1 MQRTMSADPQKIVVV
16 LGMHRSGTSAIAGLL
31 EQLGASLGNCL
42 IPAAGDNTL
51 GFFEDA
57 DCVALNE
64 DILNELGR
72 GWQSCSAIVWD
83 EATLQL
89 LQARFAERAIGIVR
103 RLTRH
108 DAPVAAVKDPRM
120 SRLLPFW
127 QQVFIRANVA
137 VHYLWVTRNP
147 NAVSQSLHARNAYS
161 EEVSLALWARY
172 NLDIARDTK
181 GTECE
186 RIDFDWALSNEE
198 TLAKQLASR
207 YGLDKPERGCNP
219 FFSPSAQH
227 SQRDKPDNATTHS
240 EQSLHGLCDALYDH
254 IIAGRGTPASTDLE
268 SVLTGCAP
276 LLNQITALVDRAKSQ
291 KDARDN
297 DQNLLQEQLNTTRRS
312 ADLRQEELQTE
323 IRRVAAENERMN
335 VEREGLYAELHRLNA
350 QVDDI
355 LSSRSWK
362 LTSVFR
368 FIGRKLRSLLS
379 PRIYTKVYVQFIF
392 SKLSHRIASFATSS
406 RSNQAATREL
416 ARGRGRALAGALE
429 RFDQNPQEL
438 PDIDITVVTHNS
450 SRWIEGFLNSLVEQS
465 YPLSNIGLFVTDNH
479 STDDSF
485 EKMRTLTAPYA
496 DRLREI
502 SIENGPNNGFGHG
515 QDAAIGRGDSRF
527 ILITNIDVEF
537 TPQSILEVV
546 SHALRDPKDIASWE
560 LRQQP
565 FEHPKYY
572 DPVTLNTSWSS
583 HACILMLREAYES
596 VGGYEKRI
604 FMYGEDVELSYRL
617 RRSGYHLK
625 YIPSARVNHYTYED
639 ENSFKPL
646 QFYGSTLAN
655 AYIRLRYGNF
665 RDILGIAKLHTLL
678 LADGGPQAVSRYQIL
693 KNIARILVN
702 TPYFLLSRKKPLG
715 GANFPFRKWDYEMV
729 REGSFYTLPE
739 QRNIKPMVSII
750 TRTYSGRERWLYESI
765 TSVLNQTYEHIELII
780 VEDGGETQ
788 KDLVER
794 CKALFAGNHVIR
806 YSAQPKHGRSFN
818 GNAGLKIATGDYIMF
833 LDDDDLLFPDHVE
846 ILARELMA
854 EEDISAAYG
863 LSWEVATTY
872 YPDEQTLYSEHMHA
886 TPDLLRQEFDR
897 EILQRHNYLPIQ
909 SVLFRRA
916 LFEHYGGFDVEM
928 FQLEDWDLWFRYS
941 SESNFKYI
949 PKVTSLYRTPY
960 NTSERASRHQLLH
973 ENYAFAKGKQVHFLR
988 SLPIMESITDDV
1000 TS

>member
-1 MQRTMSADPQKIVVV
+1 MSANPREIVVV

-42 IPAAGDNTL
+42 IPAAEDNAL

-64 DILNELGR
+64 DILNELGL

-89 LQARFAERAIGIVR
+89 LQARFAGRAIGIVR
-103 RLTRH
+103 RLIH
-108 DAPVAAVKDPRM
+108 NDAPVTAVKDPRM

-127 QQVFIRANVA
+127 QQVFINANVA
-137 VHYLWVTRNP
+137 VRYLWVTRSP
-147 NAVSQSLHARNAYS
+147 NAVSQSLHARNSYS

-186 RIDFDWALSNEE
+186 RINFDQALTSEE
-198 TLAKQLASR
+198 TLATRLASI
-207 YGLDKPERGCNP
+207 YGLAKPEQGLNA
-219 FFSPSAQH
+219 FFSPSLEH
-227 SQRDKPDNATTHS
+227 SQKHNADDATTHS
-240 EQSLHGLCDALYDH
+240 EQSLYNLCNALYDH
-254 IIAGRGTPASTDLE
+254 IIAGRGAPASTELE

-276 LLNQITALVDRAKSQ
+276 LLNQITALVDGAKLQ
-291 KDARDN
+291 KDAHDN
-297 DQNLLQEQLNTTRRS
+297 DQNLLQEKLNTTRRS
-312 ADLRQEELQTE
+312 ADLREEALQTE
-323 IRRVAAENERMN
+323 IRRVATDNEQLN
-335 VEREGLYAELHRLNA
+335 VEREELHAELHRLNA
-350 QVDDI
+350 QVEDI

-368 FIGRKLRSLLS
+368 FIGRKLRGALS

-450 SRWIEGFLNSLVEQS
+450 SQWIEGFLNSLAEQS

-479 STDDSF
+479 STDGSF
-485 EKMRTLTAPYA
+485 EKMRSLTEPYA

-502 SIENGPNNGFGHG
+502 SIETGPNNGFGHG
-515 QDAAIGRGDSRF
+515 QDAAIARGDSRF

-537 TPQSILEVV
+537 TPQSILDVV

-572 DPVTLNTSWSS
+572 DPVTLHTSWSS
-583 HACILMLREAYES
+583 HACILMLRDAYDS

-625 YIPSARVNHYTYED
+625 YVPSARINHYTYED
-639 ENSFKPL
+639 EDSFKPL

-665 RDILGIAKLHTLL
+665 RDVLGIAKLHTLL
-678 LADGGPQAVSRYQIL
+678 LADGGPQEVSRYQIL

-739 QRNIKPMVSII
+739 RDRIKPTVSII

-765 TSVLNQTYEHIELII
+765 TSVINQTYDHIELII

-794 CKALFAGNHVIR
+794 CKSLFAGDRVIR
-806 YSAQPKHGRSFN
+806 YSAQPKRGRSFN
-818 GNAGLKIATGDYIMF
+818 GNAGLKIATGDHIMF

-846 ILARELMA
+846 ILAGELMA
-854 EEDISAAYG
+854 EEEISAAYA

-872 YPDEQTLYSEHMHA
+872 YPDEQTLYSEHMHT

-909 SVLFRRA
+909 SVLFRRG

-949 PKVTSLYRTPY
+949 AKVTSLYRTPY

-988 SLPIMESITDDV
+988 SLPIMESSTDDV